1 MKFLFLHPSLKKIR
15 GLGPAGILALIWLSA
30 PGIAGIYLLYQLGP
44 VSKWLESL
52 GPVGLVVYSLT
63 FLFTSGLGIL
73 PTTAQAVLG
82 GWVFGPVK
90 GLIAASVAFAGAAV
104 IGLWIT
110 RAVAGRRVQSILE
123 TKPEA
128 VAIRDALIGGGFW
141 RKVLM
146 ITLLRLPPQS
156 PFAFTNF
163 LLISCGAP
171 TGPFILGTIFGLIPR
186 TALVMALSHA
196 ASLTGASDIQSFV
209 KEGPGWPVAVLG
221 IVIVMIVMAIIG
233 FIARKALI
241 KLHVDPAVLKP

>member
-15 GLGPAGILALIWLSA
+15 DLGPAGILALVWLSA
-30 PGIAGIYLLYQLGP
+30 PGIAGIYLLYKLGP
-44 VSKWLESL
+44 VSEWLESL
-52 GPVGLVVYSLT
+52 GPIGLAVYSLV
-63 FLFTSGLGIL
+63 FMVTSGLGIL

-82 GWVFGPVK
+82 GWVFGPVN
-90 GLIAASVAFAGAAV
+90 GLLAASVAFGGAAV
-104 IGLWIT
+104 IGLFIT
-110 RAVAGRRVQSILE
+110 RAVAGKRVETILE

-128 VAIRDALIGGGFW
+128 VAIRNALLAGGFW

-171 TGPFILGTIFGLIPR
+171 TGPFIVGTILGLIPR
-186 TALVMALSHA
+186 TALVMTLSHA
-196 ASLTGASDIQSFV
+196 ASLTGASDIQGFV

-221 IVIVMIVMAIIG
+221 IVLVMIVMAIIG

-241 KLHVDPAVLKP
+241 QLRVDPVILKP